1 MAGMRLLI
9 EVRDEDVSP
18 LRVLALRDHRSIREQ
33 AGFLLALKIH
43 EDIRTVEAPV
53 ETINEVVA

>member
-1 MAGMRLLI
+1 MRLLI

-53 ETINEVVA
+53 ETVGEVA